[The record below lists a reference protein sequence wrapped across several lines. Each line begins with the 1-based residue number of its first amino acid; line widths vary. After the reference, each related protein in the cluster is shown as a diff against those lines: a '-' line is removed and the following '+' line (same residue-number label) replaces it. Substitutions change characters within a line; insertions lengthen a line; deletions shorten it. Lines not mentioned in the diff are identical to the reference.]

1 MANVGAFQ
9 SHLYSHTDGLRA
21 ALALTNKHNTFSVTC
36 RMMPLFSSLT
46 LSHDE
51 LSVWLVDPLERVLA
65 WAAVAP
71 GALTE

>member
-1 MANVGAFQ
+1 
-9 SHLYSHTDGLRA
+9 
-21 ALALTNKHNTFSVTC
+21 
-36 RMMPLFSSLT
+36 MMPLFSSLT